1 MISSKYVKHPVSH
14 FMVITHEILPE
25 IYIAIF
31 LTKHITSIA
40 IFVILWVLDYYSY
53 VTLLMLI
60 NAVLMKRELI
70 LEPSLL
76 STH

>member
-25 IYIAIF
+25 IYIAMF
-31 LTKHITSIA
+31 LTNYILHVTLIA

-60 NAVLMKRELI
+60 MQC
-70 LEPSLL
+70 
-76 STH
+76 